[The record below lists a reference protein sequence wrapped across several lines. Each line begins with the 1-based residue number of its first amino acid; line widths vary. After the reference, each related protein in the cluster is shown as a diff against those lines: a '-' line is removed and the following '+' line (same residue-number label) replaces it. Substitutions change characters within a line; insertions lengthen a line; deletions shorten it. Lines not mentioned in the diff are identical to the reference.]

1 MHILCKGRRKSVG
14 TRGRVRRGG
23 VPMGLVVWK
32 QVSGCAFE
40 ERVRAMEKSESATHS
55 LVRDGKRQ
63 GECNAQK
70 FAEIAKSTCD
80 R

>member
-1 MHILCKGRRKSVG
+1 MLCKGRRKSVG

-40 ERVRAMEKSESATHS
+40 ERMRALEKSESATQS
-55 LVRDGKRQ
+55 LVRDGQTQ
-63 GECNAQK
+63 GDRNA
-70 FAEIAKSTCD
+70 
-80 R
+80 